1 MTTTLSAQ
9 KNENKETCWIK
20 KKGIIMIME
29 DIHVKKAKKA
39 VKSFT

>member
-1 MTTTLSAQ
+1 MTLSAQ

-20 KKGIIMIME
+20 KRNHNDNGRHPCE
-29 DIHVKKAKKA
+29 ESQKA